1 MNSAITIT
9 DKFSWARVRRIWDF
23 YFPAIKL
30 PLILYPIVCVS
41 VSVASSFL
49 VESGIGLMI
58 SGLISMIYGMA
69 IYLFPVF
76 FCRYKSPVME
86 SMLPVTAGEKMVYF
100 IGVTLLIPIL
110 LGQVPSIL
118 MTDVI
123 KYFKEIK
130 LAIPADIGLDVEEYG
145 QYSWYGLIQ
154 QLPPLFACLFVV
166 LTCRKNRVGLSIA
179 AVIGTLVIMGILAG
193 VISFLNI
200 TDALFSDETSD
211 AVATAMALDV
221 VDKLLIAVGIFS
233 ALFCTTLMTIAYF
246 RIKNS
251 QI

>member
-1 MNSAITIT
+1 MTTT

-30 PLILYPIVCVS
+30 PLILYPIVCIS
-41 VSVASSFL
+41 VSIASSFL
-49 VESGIGLMI
+49 VESGIGLMV

-86 SMLPVTAGEKMVYF
+86 SMLPVTTGEKMVYF

-123 KYFKEIK
+123 QYFKEIK
-130 LAIPADIGLDVEEYG
+130 LAIPADFDLDVEEYG

-166 LTCRKNRVGLSIA
+166 ITCRKNRVGLSIA

-211 AVATAMALDV
+211 AVATAMAV
-221 VDKLLIAVGIFS
+221 EFVDKLLIAVGIFS

>member
-1 MNSAITIT
+1 MNPAMTTT

-30 PLILYPIVCVS
+30 PLILYPIVCIS
-41 VSVASSFL
+41 VSIASSFL
-49 VESGIGLMI
+49 VESGIGLMV

-86 SMLPVTAGEKMVYF
+86 SMLPVTTGEKMVYF

-118 MTDVI
+118 TTDII

-130 LAIPADIGLDVEEYG
+130 LAIPADIDLAVEEYG
-145 QYSWYGLIQ
+145 QYSWYWLIQ

-166 LTCRKNRVGLSIA
+166 LTCRKNRIGLSIA
-179 AVIGTLVIMGILAG
+179 AVIGTLIVMGIIAG

-200 TDALFSDETSD
+200 TDALFSDETSN
-211 AVATAMALDV
+211 AVATAMAV
-221 VDKLLIAVGIFS
+221 EFVDKLLIAVGIFS

>member
-1 MNSAITIT
+1 MTTT

-30 PLILYPIVCVS
+30 PLILYPIVCIS
-41 VSVASSFL
+41 VSIASSFL

-86 SMLPVTAGEKMVYF
+86 SMLPVTTGEKMVYF

-130 LAIPADIGLDVEEYG
+130 LAIPADIGFDVEEYG

>member
-1 MNSAITIT
+1 MTTT

-30 PLILYPIVCVS
+30 PLILYPIVCIS
-41 VSVASSFL
+41 VSIASSFL
-49 VESGIGLMI
+49 VESGIGLMV

-86 SMLPVTAGEKMVYF
+86 SMLPVTTGEKMVYF

-110 LGQVPSIL
+110 LGQVPSIIT
-118 MTDVI
+118 TDII
-123 KYFKEIK
+123 KYFREIK
-130 LAIPADIGLDVEEYG
+130 LAMPDIDLDVEEYG
-145 QYSWYGLIQ
+145 QYSWYGLFQ

-166 LTCRKNRVGLSIA
+166 LTCRKNRIGLSIA
-179 AVIGTLVIMGILAG
+179 AVIGTLVFIGILAG

-211 AVATAMALDV
+211 AVATAMAMEFMENLF
-221 VDKLLIAVGIFS
+221 LAVGVFS
-233 ALFCTTLMTIAYF
+233 FLFCTTLMTIAYF

>member
-1 MNSAITIT
+1 MTTT

-30 PLILYPIVCVS
+30 PLILYPIVCIS
-41 VSVASSFL
+41 VSIASSFL

-86 SMLPVTAGEKMVYF
+86 SMLPVTTGEKMVYF

-110 LGQVPSIL
+110 LGQVPAIFIA
-118 MTDVI
+118 DII
-123 KYFKEIK
+123 KHFREIK
-130 LAIPADIGLDVEEYG
+130 LALPDIDLDVNEYG
-145 QYSWYGLIQ
+145 AYSWYSLVQ
-154 QLPPLFACLFVV
+154 QLSPLFACLFVV
-166 LTCRKNRVGLSIA
+166 ITCRKNRIGLSIA

-193 VISFLNI
+193 VITFLNI
-200 TDALFSDETSD
+200 SNAIFSEAEIPTAVLTAEAEGFVNNLFW
-211 AVATAMALDV
+211 
-221 VDKLLIAVGIFS
+221 AVGIFS
-233 ALFCTTLMTIAYF
+233 VLFCTTLMTIAYF
-246 RIKNS
+246 RIKHT